1 LVVRHYYSLKPPNPR
16 SEFEEAKRLLPKNA
30 VIGISTSS
38 IEEAQK
44 AIADGADYL
53 GIGTMFATP
62 T

>member
-1 LVVRHYYSLKPPNPR
+1 
-16 SEFEEAKRLLPKNA
+16 LPKNA
-30 VIGISTSS
+30 IIGISTSS

-44 AIADGADYL
+44 AIANGADYL

>member
-1 LVVRHYYSLKPPNPR
+1 MCLS
-16 SEFEEAKRLLPKNA
+16 SIAEFEEAKKLLPKNA
-30 VIGISTSS
+30 IIGISSSS